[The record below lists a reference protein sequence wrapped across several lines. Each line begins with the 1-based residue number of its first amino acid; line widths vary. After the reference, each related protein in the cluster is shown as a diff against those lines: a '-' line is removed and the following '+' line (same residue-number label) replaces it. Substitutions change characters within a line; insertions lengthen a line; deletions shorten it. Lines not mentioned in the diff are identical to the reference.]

1 MKDVIIIGKGPAGIS
16 ASLYTARAGLSTTI
30 ISTDTSALTKAEL
43 IQNFYGVGTISG
55 KDLLARGIDQ
65 ATQVGVEIVD
75 EEVLDLTYGDSY
87 IVTTNKHVYFAKA
100 VIIATGSARKSLPI
114 EGLKEF
120 EGRGVSYCAVC
131 DSFFYRKKNVAVL
144 GNSSYALHEYNVI
157 KDVAAS
163 AVILTNGASC
173 DQDFGSATLYTKK
186 IKQLTG
192 NFKLEKVVFEDDT
205 TLEIDGLFVAL
216 GQASADILARKIGAV
231 SENGFVVVDENKST
245 SLPGLF
251 AAGDCTGG
259 LAQISKAVYD
269 GTVAGTAAIKYVK
282 SLSK

>member
-16 ASLYTARAGLSTTI
+16 ASLYTARAGLSTAI

-43 IQNFYGVGTISG
+43 IQNFYGAGTISG
-55 KDLLARGIDQ
+55 KDLLVRGIEQ
-65 ATQVGVEIVD
+65 ATQVGVEMID
-75 EEVLDLTYGDSY
+75 EEVLDLAYGDSY
-87 IVTTNKHVYFAKA
+87 IVTTDKHVYFAKS

-114 EGLKEF
+114 EGLKTL

-131 DSFFYRKKNVAVL
+131 DSFFYRKKSVAVL

-163 AVILTNGASC
+163 AVILTNGLDC
-173 DQDFGSATLYTKK
+173 DQDFGDATVYTKK
-186 IKQLTG
+186 IKQLVD
-192 NFKLEKVVFEDDT
+192 NSKLEKVVFEDDT
-205 TLEIDGLFVAL
+205 TLDIDGLFVAL
-216 GQASADILARKIGAV
+216 GQASADVLARKIGAV

-245 SLPGLF
+245 NLPGLF

-269 GTVAGTAAIKYVK
+269 GTIAGTAAIKFVK
-282 SLSK
+282 SLGK